1 MHWEDVKSDMNGTF
15 PKVFRIGTWTLGI
28 GVEMDVQIFA
38 KKKIPLTC
46 DSQMH
51 IHTNSKMNVHG
62 LCRSLFFMS
71 DKGGNILHD
80 ACLLQYHLAD
90 DDDVEDLMF
99 DVAPTW

>member
-1 MHWEDVKSDMNGTF
+1 MKRDMNGTF

-51 IHTNSKMNVHG
+51 IHTDSKMNIHG
-62 LCRSLFFMS
+62 LCHTLFFMS
-71 DKGGNILHD
+71 DKGGNIRILHD

-90 DDDVEDLMF
+90 DDDVEDLVF
-99 DVAPTW
+99 DVAPTR